1 MSEGKNSSKDKE
13 TVSTETES
21 VEPASG
27 EMTEDELDQAVGG
40 VGTVD
45 EQPPLNTGDSAG
57 RGWWNDPNE

>member
-1 MSEGKNSSKDKE
+1 MSEGKNSSKDE
-13 TVSTETES
+13 EAVSTETES

-40 VGTVD
+40 VSAGD
-45 EQPPLNTGDSAG
+45 EQPAPNTGDSAG